1 MPKPK
6 QEINEQPKVKSLYNN
21 VEQVDIDL
29 DDSLILQLALQAHTQ
44 NVTLNQHINNILR
57 DSLAEIDQESAHLLK
72 G

>member
-6 QEINEQPKVKSLYNN
+6 QEINEQPKVKNLYSN

-57 DSLAEIDQESAHLLK
+57 DSLAEDQESAQLLK